1 MLCTAKVPGLDRK
14 DYVVYMGAIPK
25 DDGNSQKEPATLY
38 LEMLKSV
45 YGSSEAAKQ
54 ALKYSYGKSF
64 RGFTATL
71 SPTHVQK
78 LKGMDGVVSVFESK
92 KLNTL
97 TTRSW
102 DFVGL
107 PASVQRNSLDYQ
119 SDIIIGLLDTG
130 IWPESESFTDEGFGP
145 VPSKWRGGCQTTPDF
160 SACNKKLVGAK
171 FYRSFTSIPPEG
183 DFLSPRDGEG
193 HGTHTSSTS
202 TGNFVN
208 NASLYGIA
216 QGESRGGVPGARVAM
231 YKVCWTDEG
240 CGDADILAAFDDAIY
255 DGVDIIS
262 VSLGT
267 SFPLDY
273 FEDSIAIG
281 AFHAIQKGVLVS
293 NSAGNSGPYRASVA
307 NYSPWSLTVAASTI
321 DRKMDAEL
329 QLGNNIS
336 IGGIAI
342 NTYTMEKQ
350 WYPLVY
356 GGDVANV
363 SGGYT
368 PDNSSG
374 CLLGSLDEAK
384 VKGKIVVC
392 NFISTPPDYSVFVA
406 GGAGAVIINDG
417 FNDTAFPWLNPAT
430 IISTEQAK
438 IVLSYINSTSSPI
451 AKIQKTTT
459 PKAPAPI
466 VASFSS
472 RGFNPITHDILKP
485 DITAP
490 GVDILA
496 SWSTNVSLTG
506 YAEDTRFASFNII
519 SGTSMSC
526 PHAAGAAG
534 FVKSYHSDW
543 SPAAI
548 KSALLTTAFVMDETL
563 PGNADVEFGYGAG
576 QINPLKA
583 VDPGLVYDAG
593 VDDYINMLCSEGYN
607 DTTLRLV
614 TGDFSSCDLVPPS
627 KNGARELN
635 YPSIM
640 VLTAPGKSFQAKFP
654 RTVTNVGVAKSTYK
668 AIVSAPSG
676 INVTVEPDTL
686 SFSSLNQKLS
696 YNVTIEGGSLNTDT
710 LLSGALTWS
719 YGNYTVRSPISVYAL
734 SL

>member
-1 MLCTAKVPGLDRK
+1 MASESPGLDRK
-14 DYVVYMGAIPK
+14 DYVVYMGATPK
-25 DDGNSQKEPATLY
+25 DDGNSQKAPATLY
-38 LEMLKSV
+38 LAMLESV
-45 YGSSEAAKQ
+45 YGSSKAAKD

-64 RGFTATL
+64 GGFAATL
-71 SPTHVQK
+71 SPSHVQQ
-78 LKGMDGVVSVFESK
+78 LSGMDGVVSVFESK
-92 KLNTL
+92 KLQTL

-107 PASVQRNSLDYQ
+107 PASVQSNSLAYQ

-160 SACNKKLVGAK
+160 SACNKKLIGAK
-171 FYRSFTSIPPEG
+171 FYRSFTSIPPQG

-202 TGNFVN
+202 TGNFIN
-208 NASLYGIA
+208 NANLYGIA

-231 YKVCWTDEG
+231 YKVCWADG
-240 CGDADILAAFDDAIY
+240 CYDADILAAFDDAIY
-255 DGVDIIS
+255 DGVDILS
-262 VSLGT
+262 ASLGYP
-267 SFPLDY
+267 FPLDY
-273 FEDSIAIG
+273 FQDSIAIG
-281 AFHAIQKGVLVS
+281 AFHAIQKGILVS
-293 NSAGNSGPYRASVA
+293 NSAGNSGPSRATVA

-321 DRKMDAEL
+321 DRKMNAEL

-336 IGGIAI
+336 VEGIAV
-342 NTYTMEKQ
+342 NTYTMEKP

-363 SGGYT
+363 SGGFT
-368 PDNSSG
+368 PDNSSA
-374 CLLGSLDEAK
+374 CLLGSLDQTK
-384 VKGKIVVC
+384 VKGKIVIC
-392 NFISTPPDYSVFVA
+392 NFISTLPDYSVFVA
-406 GGAGAVIINDG
+406 GGAGVVIINDG
-417 FNDTAFPWLNPAT
+417 LYDTAFAWLNPAT
-430 IISTEQAK
+430 LISTKQAK

-451 AKIQKTTT
+451 ANIQKTTT

-472 RGFNPITHDILKP
+472 RGFNPITMDILKP

-496 SWSTNVSLTG
+496 SWAKNVSLTG
-506 YAEDTRFASFNII
+506 YTDDPRFSNFNII

-576 QINPLKA
+576 QINPTNA
-583 VDPGLVYDAG
+583 VNPGLVYDAG
-593 VDDYINMLCSEGYN
+593 VDDYINMLCNEGYS

-614 TGDFSSCDLVPPS
+614 TGDFSGCDQIIPS

-640 VLTAPGKSFQAKFP
+640 VFTAPEKSFQAKFP
-654 RTVTNVGVAKSTYK
+654 RTVTNVGVAESAYK

-686 SFSSLNQKLS
+686 KFSSLNQKLS
-696 YNVTIEGGSLNTDT
+696 YNVTIEGGSLLVHT

-719 YGNYTVRSPISVYAL
+719 YGNYTVRSPISVYAAF